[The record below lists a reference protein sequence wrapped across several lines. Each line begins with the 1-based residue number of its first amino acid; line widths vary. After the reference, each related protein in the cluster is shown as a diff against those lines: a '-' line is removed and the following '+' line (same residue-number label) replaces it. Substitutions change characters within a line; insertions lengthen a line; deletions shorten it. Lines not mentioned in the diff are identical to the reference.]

1 MVWDNFSVPKRI
13 HLENYNEYKMA
24 VKGLGK
30 VDQQYDGKC
39 QEESIVVFSR
49 RQLLIQRCILGT
61 LMDFDAAD
69 RTRKSY

>member
-13 HLENYNEYKMA
+13 HLEDYNEYKMA

-39 QEESIVVFSR
+39 QEETIVVFSR
-49 RQLLIQRCILGT
+49 RQLLI
-61 LMDFDAAD
+61 
-69 RTRKSY
+69 